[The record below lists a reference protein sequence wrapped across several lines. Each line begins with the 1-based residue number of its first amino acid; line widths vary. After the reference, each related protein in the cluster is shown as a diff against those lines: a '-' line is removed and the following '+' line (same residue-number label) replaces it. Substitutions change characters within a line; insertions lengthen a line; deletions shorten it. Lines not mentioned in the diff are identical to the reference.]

1 MATSRVKTIDIDAG
15 LLADTRDAMKPSAEA
30 QDAEVV
36 ERALRFYL
44 GRRAL
49 EDLPSDERTHRRG
62 SNADRQRGA
71 ARDAPRAPQ
80 RSVTRVVID
89 PGVLVSA
96 FISPRKAAPALLV
109 DAFLDGHVEMLV
121 SPALIAELTD
131 VLGREKFAAHASD
144 GRAAA
149 FIAVLLDR
157 AEMVKDTAPGSLKTA
172 DADDDYLIAVAQAH
186 KADAVVSGDPHL
198 LDVTSSDLPVL
209 TPREMAD
216 RLGLVSSN

>member
-1 MATSRVKTIDIDAG
+1 M
-15 LLADTRDAMKPSAEA
+15 
-30 QDAEVV
+30 
-36 ERALRFYL
+36 
-44 GRRAL
+44 
-49 EDLPSDERTHRRG
+49 
-62 SNADRQRGA
+62 
-71 ARDAPRAPQ
+71 
-80 RSVTRVVID
+80 TRVVID

-109 DAFLDGHVEMLV
+109 DALLDGHFEMLV
-121 SPALIAELTD
+121 SPKLIAELTD
-131 VLGREKFAAHASD
+131 VLGREKFAAHAAD

-157 AEMVKDTAPGSLKTA
+157 AEMVKDAAPASLKTA

-186 KADAVVSGDPHL
+186 KADAVVSGDGHL

-216 RLGLVSSN
+216 RLGLASSG

>member
-1 MATSRVKTIDIDAG
+1 
-15 LLADTRDAMKPSAEA
+15 
-30 QDAEVV
+30 
-36 ERALRFYL
+36 
-44 GRRAL
+44 
-49 EDLPSDERTHRRG
+49 
-62 SNADRQRGA
+62 
-71 ARDAPRAPQ
+71 
-80 RSVTRVVID
+80 VTRVVID

-96 FISPRKAAPALLV
+96 FVSPRKAAPALLV
-109 DAFLDGHVEMLV
+109 DAFLDGHFEMLV
-121 SPALIAELTD
+121 SPKLIAELTD

-157 AEMVKDTAPGSLKTA
+157 AEMVTDAAASLKTA

-186 KADAVVSGDPHL
+186 KAHAVVSGDGHL

-216 RLGLVSSN
+216 RLALSPPS